1 MYGSKQLSIVE
12 LIFSVLLIICG
23 VFTLTRPAAAIG
35 GAAIVYGILAI
46 ATGVMDIV
54 IYAKLERHTGF
65 GPAAVLVTG
74 ILSAIAGVLILIEPS
89 IGAITLVWIFP
100 IWFICHCISRLMN
113 LGLTRL
119 AAGTAFYYLALVLNI
134 LGLIVGIVMCFSPL
148 FSVLTLAYMVGFYLI
163 LLGIDGI
170 VMAVSSFTR
179 R

>member
-1 MYGSKQLSIVE
+1 MYKSRGFGVFE
-12 LIFSVLLIICG
+12 LIVSILLIVLG
-23 VFTLTRPAAAIG
+23 VYTLSRPGVALESAV
-35 GAAIVYGILAI
+35 IVYGILAI
-46 ATGVMDIV
+46 AMGVFDIV
-54 IYAKLERHTGF
+54 VYVKLERRTGF
-65 GPAAVLVTG
+65 GPVISLVTG
-74 ILSAIAGVLILIEPS
+74 IISILAGVMILLEPVAGVLALS
-89 IGAITLVWIFP
+89 WLFP

-170 VMAVSSFTR
+170 VMAVSNFTR